1 MNAENVTCF
10 DNFGVGN
17 ISKEIIKALAENSIM
32 YGYFFIVLIDFMLK
46 VKVRYSV
53 QIYFFLTNVKKKK
66 RKNNTEIFS
75 IEFK

>member
-10 DNFGVGN
+10 DNFGVEN

-53 QIYFFLTNVKKKK
+53 QIYFF
-66 RKNNTEIFS
+66 
-75 IEFK
+75 